1 MKKIIGCEF
10 DNIIEDLNQYILI
23 KCKSNIAEFEN
34 YIFEN
39 PVRFSYLESYLY
51 LNLEENLFTLY

>member
-1 MKKIIGCEF
+1 MKKIIGFEL

-23 KCKSNIAEFEN
+23 KLKSNIDKFEN

-39 PVRFSYLESYLY
+39 PVRFSYL
-51 LNLEENLFTLY
+51 